1 MKMLR
6 TLVAALLLAA
16 VAWMAGAREKVI
28 ASDGNCY
35 AAISIDEFTDE
46 TTHAGLVC
54 SEFVMGVSDN
64 GPYLLFYDRGREW
77 YVPDDATQVE
87 TIFRID
93 DRPPVTLVTTWSAK
107 REMADSGYL
116 DMQLATEMMNALH
129 TAETLIFR
137 IGPNGDIRRVSFP
150 EAGLERLFAEMADY
164 IDEFVEANR
173 ENWS

>member
-1 MKMLR
+1 MKKLR
-6 TLVAALLLAA
+6 TLAAALLLAA
-16 VAWMAGAREKVI
+16 VAWMAGAQGEVI
-28 ASDGNCY
+28 ASEGNCY
-35 AAISIDEFTDE
+35 AGIGIDEFTDE
-46 TTHAGLVC
+46 TTHAALVC
-54 SEFVMGVSDN
+54 GEFVMGVNSS
-64 GPYLLFYDRGREW
+64 GPYLLFWDKDREW
-77 YVPDDATQVE
+77 YVPDDAAQVE

-93 DRPPVTLVTTWSAK
+93 DRPPVTLVTTWYAK
-107 REMADSGYL
+107 RETAEIGYL
-116 DMQLATEMMNALH
+116 DMQLATEIMNALH